1 METSPERP
9 FSVPKVP
16 FIERS
21 HVCMYVCIYM
31 YLYVCTY
38 ACICICMYMHVFSYR
53 KWAREGGGG
62 KIIRR
67 EKMVGEASVRWLYG
81 GGGKGSACMQ

>member
-1 METSPERP
+1 MY
-9 FSVPKVP
+9 
-16 FIERS
+16 
-21 HVCMYVCIYM
+21 VCMYVY
-31 YLYVCTY
+31 
-38 ACICICMYMHVFSYR
+38 ICICMYVRMHVYVFVCICMCFHIENGQGR
-53 KWAREGGGG
+53 GGGG